1 MNKRLNVTGAGLQPF
16 GKPAYDLQLIKNFE
30 ISKIHLLKLLSW

>member
-16 GKPAYDLQLIKNFE
+16 GKPAYDLKLIKKIE
-30 ISKIHLLKLLSW
+30 ISHIHTLKLLSW